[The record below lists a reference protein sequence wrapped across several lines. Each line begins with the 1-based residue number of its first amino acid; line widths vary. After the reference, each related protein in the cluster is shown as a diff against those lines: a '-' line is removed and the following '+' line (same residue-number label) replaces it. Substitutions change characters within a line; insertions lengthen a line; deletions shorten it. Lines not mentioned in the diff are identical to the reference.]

1 MQNYVM
7 YLRKSRA
14 DVEAEA
20 HGEGETLLRHEKM
33 LLELAKKMKL
43 NVTRI
48 YREIVSG
55 DSIASR
61 PVMQQLLSEIESGT
75 WTGVLVVEV
84 ERLARGDTIDQGIV
98 AQAFKTSNT
107 KIVTPIK
114 TYDPDNEFDE
124 EYFEFGLFMSRREY
138 KAINRR
144 LQRGRVSA
152 AKEGKFLGSRPA
164 FGYNIVKIKGD
175 KGNTLEIIPEQA
187 ETVRLI
193 FSMYTDG
200 IVDQFGEKRRLG
212 IQQIARVLNEMRI
225 PPARHDY
232 WVKSTIRDILI
243 NPVYAGKI
251 RWNWRTNQKRVIN
264 GEPIIS
270 RPRNDEYV
278 LVNGLHEAIVSEETF
293 NKAQEY
299 ISLAP
304 PAPVGY
310 KSQIK
315 NPFAGIIVC
324 GICGRKM
331 TLRKGSKVG
340 NYKKKD
346 YIICHARGCSNV
358 GSAYDYMETKILIAI
373 KSWYDSYTVE
383 LEQQKNEPDVNRNML
398 EKSLKSIESE
408 ITTLNK
414 QQGNIFDLLE
424 QGVYST
430 EQFLER
436 SQNLSE
442 RMASAKES
450 KASIETNL
458 TRHINGE
465 LAAYQ
470 LMPKVKHLLEAYD
483 SLPSAAQKNELL
495 KEIIEKIEYRKDKAA
510 AHHAGSPDD
519 FQVTLYPK
527 LPTKIV

>member
-1 MQNYVM
+1 MQNYVI

-14 DVEAEA
+14 DVDAEA
-20 HGEGETLLRHEKM
+20 HGEGETLLRHEKI

-43 NVTRI
+43 NITKI

-61 PVMQQLLSEIESGT
+61 PVMQQLLSEIETGI
-75 WTGVLVVEV
+75 WAGVLVVEV

-98 AQAFKTSNT
+98 AQAFKVSNT
-107 KIVTPIK
+107 KIITPIK
-114 TYDPDNEFDE
+114 TYDPNNEFDE

-138 KAINRR
+138 KTINRR
-144 LQRGRVSA
+144 LQRGRVAA

-164 FGYNIVKIKGD
+164 FGYKIVKIEGD

-200 IVDQFGEKRRLG
+200 VVDQYGEKRRAG
-212 IQQIARVLNEMRI
+212 IQQIARLLNEMHL

-251 RWNWRTNQKRVIN
+251 RWNWRVNQKRVIN
-264 GEPIIS
+264 GEQVIS

-293 NKAQEY
+293 AKAQEY
-299 ISLAP
+299 IAMAP

-310 KSQIK
+310 KNQIK
-315 NPFAGIIVC
+315 NPFAGILVC
-324 GICGRKM
+324 SVCGRKM
-331 TLRKGSKVG
+331 VLRKGGVVG

-346 YIICHARGCSNV
+346 YIICHAKGCSNV
-358 GSAYDYMETKILIAI
+358 GSAYNYIESKVLAAI
-373 KSWYDSYTVE
+373 KAWYDKYAVE
-383 LEQQKNEPDVNRNML
+383 LEQQKNEPDINRNAL
-398 EKSLKSIESE
+398 EKSLKSIEDE
-408 ITTLNK
+408 ILTLSK

-430 EQFLER
+430 DQFLER

-442 RMASAKES
+442 RISAAKGSKKMIKSNLARYIES
-450 KASIETNL
+450 ET
-458 TRHINGE
+458 
-465 LAAYQ
+465 AAYQ
-470 LMPKVKHLLEAYD
+470 LMPKVKHLLEVYD
-483 SLPSAAQKNELL
+483 SLESVPQKNELF
-495 KEIIEKIEYRKDKAA
+495 KEILEKVEYRKEKAR
-510 AHHAGSPDD
+510 SPDD
-519 FQVTLYPK
+519 FQLVLYPK
-527 LPTKIV
+527 LPNIND

>member
-1 MQNYVM
+1 MQSYAM

-14 DVEAEA
+14 DMEAES
-20 HGEGETLLRHEKM
+20 HGEGETLLRHEKL
-33 LLELAKKMKL
+33 LLETAKKMKF
-43 NVTRI
+43 NVTKI

-55 DSIASR
+55 DSIAAR
-61 PVMQQLLSEIESGT
+61 PVMQQLLSEIEAGT

-98 AQAFKTSNT
+98 AQAFKVSNT
-107 KIVTPIK
+107 KIITPLK
-114 TYDPDNEFDE
+114 TYDPTNEFDE

-138 KAINRR
+138 KTINRR
-144 LQRGRVSA
+144 LQRGRVAA

-164 FGYNIVKIKGD
+164 FGYKIVKIDGD

-187 ETVRLI
+187 EIVKLI

-200 IVDQFGEKRRLG
+200 VTDPFGEKRRLG
-212 IQQIARVLNEMRI
+212 IQQIARTLNEMHI

-251 RWNWRTNQKRVIN
+251 RWNWRTNQKRIIN
-264 GEPIIS
+264 GEQVIS

-278 LVNGLHEAIVSEETF
+278 LANGLHEAIVSEETF
-293 NKAQEY
+293 DKTQEF
-299 ISLAP
+299 ISMAP

-331 TLRKGSKVG
+331 VLRKGSMAG

-346 YIICHARGCSNV
+346 YIICHARSCSNV
-358 GSAYDYMETKILIAI
+358 GSAFNYVEDKILASI
-373 KSWYDSYTVE
+373 KSWYSQYTVE
-383 LEQQKNEPDVNRNML
+383 LEQQKAEPDINRITL
-398 EKSLKSIESE
+398 EKSLKLIESE

-414 QQGNIFDLLE
+414 QHGNIFDLLE

-436 SQNLSE
+436 SQDISE
-442 RMASAKES
+442 RLAGAKES
-450 KASIETNL
+450 KALMESKLAKYNEREL
-458 TRHINGE
+458 T
-465 LAAYQ
+465 AYQ
-470 LMPKVKHLLEAYD
+470 LMPKVKHLLDVYE
-483 SLPSAAQKNELL
+483 SLSSAAQKNELL
-495 KEIIEKIEYRKDKAA
+495 KEIIEKIEYKKDKAA
-510 AHHAGSPDD
+510 THHDGSPDD
-519 FQVTLYPK
+519 FELVLYPK
-527 LPTKIV
+527 LPLKSN

>member
-14 DVEAEA
+14 DMEAES
-20 HGEGETLLRHEKM
+20 HGEGETLLRHEKI

-43 NVTRI
+43 NVTQI

-61 PVMQQLLSEIESGT
+61 PVMQRLLSEIESGT

-98 AQAFKTSNT
+98 AQAFKVSNT
-107 KIVTPIK
+107 KIITPMK
-114 TYDPDNEFDE
+114 TYDPENEFDE

-138 KAINRR
+138 KTINRR
-144 LQRGRVSA
+144 LQRGRVAA

-164 FGYNIVKIKGD
+164 FGYKIVKIQGD
-175 KGNTLEIIPEQA
+175 KGNTLEIVPDQA
-187 ETVRLI
+187 DTVRLI

-200 IVDQFGEKRRLG
+200 VVDQFGEKRRLG
-212 IQQIARVLNEMRI
+212 IQQMARVLNEMRI

-232 WVKSTIRDILI
+232 WSKSTIRDILI

-251 RWNWRTNQKRVIN
+251 RWNWRTNQKRILN
-264 GEPIIS
+264 GESVVS

-278 LVNGLHEAIVSEETF
+278 LSQGLHEAIVSEDVF

-299 ISLAP
+299 MSMAP

-310 KSQIK
+310 KNQVK

-324 GICGRKM
+324 GLCGRKM
-331 TLRKGSKVG
+331 VLRKGSTSGK
-340 NYKKKD
+340 YKKKD
-346 YIICHARGCSNV
+346 YIVCHARYCTNV
-358 GSAYDYMETKILIAI
+358 GSAFNYVESKILAAL
-373 KSWYDSYTVE
+373 KSWYDRYVVE
-383 LEQQKNEPDVNRNML
+383 LEQQKDEPDLNRTML
-398 EKSLKSIESE
+398 EKSLKSIDAE
-408 ITTLNK
+408 IAILNK
-414 QQGNIFDLLE
+414 QQSNIFDLLE
-424 QGVYST
+424 QGIYST

-442 RMASAKES
+442 RMASARES
-450 KASIETNL
+450 KESIETNL
-458 TRHINGE
+458 SRHVQGE
-465 LAAYQ
+465 QAAYE
-470 LMPKVKHLLEAYD
+470 LMPKVKHLLDIYD
-483 SLPSAAQKNELL
+483 SLPSAAQKNDLL
-495 KEIIEKIEYRKDKAA
+495 KEVIDKIEYRKEKAA
-510 AHHAGSPDD
+510 TNISGSAPDD
-519 FQVTLYPK
+519 FEIVLFPK
-527 LPTKIV
+527 FSGK

>member
-1 MQNYVM
+1 MKNYVM

-14 DVEAEA
+14 DMEAEA
-20 HGEGETLLRHEKM
+20 HGEGETLLRHEKL
-33 LLELAKKMKL
+33 LLETAKKMNL
-43 NVTRI
+43 NVTKI

-75 WTGVLVVEV
+75 WMGVLVVEV

-98 AQAFKTSNT
+98 AQAFKVSNT
-107 KIVTPIK
+107 KIITPLK
-114 TYDPDNEFDE
+114 TYDPTNELDE

-138 KAINRR
+138 KTINRR
-144 LQRGRVSA
+144 LQRGRVA
-152 AKEGKFLGSRPA
+152 ASKEGKFLGSRPA
-164 FGYNIVKIKGD
+164 FGYKIVKIQGD

-187 ETVRLI
+187 ETIRLI
-193 FSMYTDG
+193 FSLYTDG
-200 IVDQFGEKRRLG
+200 IVDQYGEKRRLG
-212 IQQIARVLNEMRI
+212 IQQIARYLNEIRI
-225 PPARHDY
+225 PPSRHDY

-251 RWNWRTNQKRVIN
+251 RWNWRTNQKRIIN
-264 GEPIIS
+264 GEQVIS
-270 RPRNDEYV
+270 RPRNDEFV
-278 LVNGLHEAIVSEETF
+278 LVKGLHEAIISEEVF
-293 NKAQEY
+293 AKAQEY
-299 ISLAP
+299 IAMVP

-310 KSQIK
+310 KNQIK

-324 GICGRKM
+324 GVCGRKM
-331 TLRKGSKVG
+331 VLRKGSMAG

-358 GSAYDYMETKILIAI
+358 GSAFDYVEPKILAAI
-373 KSWYDSYTVE
+373 KSWYSQYTVE
-383 LEQQKNEPDVNRNML
+383 LEQKKAEPDISRTAL
-398 EKSLKSIESE
+398 EKSLKLIDSE
-408 ITTLNK
+408 IVTLIR

-430 EQFLER
+430 GQFLER

-442 RMASAKES
+442 RIASAKES
-450 KASIETNL
+450 KATIEAGL
-458 TRHINGE
+458 ARHTESE

-470 LMPKVKHLLEAYD
+470 LMPKVKYLLDVYE

-495 KEIIEKIEYRKDKAA
+495 KEIIEKIEYSKDKAA
-510 AHHAGSPDD
+510 THRTGSPDD
-519 FQVTLYPK
+519 FQLILYPK
-527 LPTKIV
+527 LPIK